1 MPTVRSPRDPSAPSA
16 TVETAPAQAPAVDL
30 TNDERPE
37 TFLAA
42 LRPHGA
48 KALVFEYG
56 DGTALGLRRVQPG
69 YHVTEIRDAAMRSV
83 DCGGGAAEAW
93 RETVVQVWD
102 VPGGPEARHVTV
114 DKFFGIWRAVDKQL
128 ALDPASRL
136 VVEAG
141 DDVGAAVRYAAT
153 AVTVEGDTVVV
164 RLGARRATCK
174 PRDRWFA
181 ERGQARPVRPL
192 PTAATPTATLSTAG
206 ACCTPASGAAGD
218 DAGAPCCS

>member
-1 MPTVRSPRDPSAPSA
+1 MSTVLNPTDPSDLTTAVEPAPPKV
-16 TVETAPAQAPAVDL
+16 TTVDL
-30 TNDERPE
+30 TGDERTE

-48 KALVFEYG
+48 KRLVFEYG
-56 DGTALGLRRVQPG
+56 DGTTLGLRRVQPG

-102 VPGGPEARHVTV
+102 VPGGPEARHLTV
-114 DKFFGIWRAVDKQL
+114 DKFFGIWRAVDRQL

-141 DDVGAAVRYAAT
+141 DDVGAAVRYAAN
-153 AVTVEGDTVVV
+153 AVTVEGDVVIV
-164 RLGARRATCK
+164 QLGARRATCK

-181 ERGQARPVRPL
+181 ERGQPRPVRPL
-192 PTAATPTATLSTAG
+192 PTASLPTAS
-206 ACCTPASGAAGD
+206 ACCTPANGGAGD